1 MLCSKE
7 INYCTCALHK
17 VMKELTSHPCPTG
30 FLTIPF
36 FNPQMATSRVVYVT
50 DNGETKVTS
59 ISDSDKGDGITF
71 LQLKL
76 HHVTSENN

>member
-7 INYCTCALHK
+7 INYCTCTLHK

-36 FNPQMATSRVVYVT
+36 NNPQTATSRVVDVT

-59 ISDSDKGDGITF
+59 ISDSDKGEGITF
-71 LQLKL
+71 F
-76 HHVTSENN
+76 S